1 MKSIILALVF
11 LLPLGG
17 FGQTNY
23 PKLSA
28 DLLEAVKQNQPT
40 DQFVQTLKGIDA
52 DELAAA
58 LNTDAKKKTFWINVY
73 NSFIII
79 LLRDNPALFEDRG
92 AFFSADQITI
102 AGQELS
108 FDKIEHGIL
117 RRSKVKLS
125 YGYLGKAFVD
135 GFEKKMRVDE
145 VDWHIHFALN
155 CGAAACPPVEVY
167 RAETIASQLDN
178 RARQYLTKTTTYN
191 AADNKVEVTT
201 LMNWFRADFGSE
213 DGVISILKSFSLLPQ
228 EARPSLSYSD
238 YDWTLDIQ
246 NFATN

>member
-73 NSFIII
+73 NSFIIL

-92 AFFSADQITI
+92 AFFSA
-102 AGQELS
+102 
-108 FDKIEHGIL
+108 
-117 RRSKVKLS
+117 
-125 YGYLGKAFVD
+125 
-135 GFEKKMRVDE
+135 
-145 VDWHIHFALN
+145 
-155 CGAAACPPVEVY
+155 
-167 RAETIASQLDN
+167 
-178 RARQYLTKTTTYN
+178 
-191 AADNKVEVTT
+191 
-201 LMNWFRADFGSE
+201 
-213 DGVISILKSFSLLPQ
+213 
-228 EARPSLSYSD
+228 
-238 YDWTLDIQ
+238 
-246 NFATN
+246 